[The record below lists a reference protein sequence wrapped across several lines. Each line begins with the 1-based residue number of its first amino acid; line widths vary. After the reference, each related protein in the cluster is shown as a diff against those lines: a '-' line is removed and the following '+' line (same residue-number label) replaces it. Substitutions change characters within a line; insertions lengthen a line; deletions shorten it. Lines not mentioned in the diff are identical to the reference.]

1 MKLIAIKHG
10 RSQRLDRLPFIRAG
24 CSRGI
29 ESPAVL
35 AGAFER
41 TFAPGAG

>member
-1 MKLIAIKHG
+1 MKLIATRLG
-10 RSQRLDRLPFIRAG
+10 RSEKLDRPAFIRTDVCG
-24 CSRGI
+24 V

-41 TFAPGAG
+41 TFASVGG